1 MKNKLLDRTGKE
13 IKQGSFILIS
23 TINTNTGKLRVGY
36 VKSLIEDRIM
46 KIRTICPVELWW
58 KPENDNKV
66 VMGVVDLYNCSNH
79 SRLKDILLIE
89 NPSQFMTEKELNF
102 AKSKGWI

>member
-13 IKQGSFILIS
+13 IKQGSFVLIS

-46 KIRTICPVELWW
+46 QIRTICPVLWW
-58 KPENDNKV
+58 NSKKDKDKI
-66 VMGVVDLYNCSNH
+66 VMGVVDLYNYSNH
-79 SRLKDILLIE
+79 SRFKDILLIE

-102 AKSKGWI
+102 AKSKGWL